1 MRIIK
6 YECAL
11 VKYEI
16 AILLSVFKF
25 LFVNNLQPL
34 ELGQWTA
41 HIQPPANGKLSIE
54 EQFVCFVSLSRFAV
68 RLPFL
73 MRLDE
78 LDYHLPREQIAQRP
92 LDRREAS
99 RLLFLDR
106 SSGLF
111 EDGLFVEFPSLL
123 RGDELLVF
131 NNARVIPARLFGR
144 RAGVHSQP
152 PSRATRSEHLTGKVE
167 IFLTRELDPET
178 WEALVRPGRK
188 MQVGERVLFGE
199 GELEAE
205 VLARGQLGMRTLRF
219 ISHDQ
224 SSISQHFE
232 RLGHVP
238 LPPYIDRADETSDR
252 ERYQTVFAKRP
263 GAIAAPTAGLHF
275 STEILEKIRAR
286 GVEICELTL
295 HVGLGTFQPIHG
307 ETLESHVMHAESY
320 EILAETADRIQAAR
334 DAGRPI
340 LAIGTTAVRALED
353 AALRA
358 AESGSANLVLS
369 GKAEARLFIVPGF
382 RFRVVE
388 GLLTNFHLPRSTLL
402 ALVCAFAG
410 REHVLAAYNHA
421 VEAGYRF
428 YSYGDCQLIR

>member
-1 MRIIK
+1 
-6 YECAL
+6 
-11 VKYEI
+11 
-16 AILLSVFKF
+16 
-25 LFVNNLQPL
+25 
-34 ELGQWTA
+34 
-41 HIQPPANGKLSIE
+41 
-54 EQFVCFVSLSRFAV
+54 
-68 RLPFL
+68 

-99 RLLFLDR
+99 RLLLLDR
-106 SSGLF
+106 ASGVF
-111 EDGLFVEFPSLL
+111 EDRQFTEFPSLL

-152 PSRATRSEHLTGKVE
+152 ASRATKSEHLTGKIEV
-167 IFLTRELDPET
+167 FLTREVDNET

-188 MQVGERVLFGE
+188 VQVGERVLFGD

-205 VLARGQLGMRTLRF
+205 VLSRGQLGLRTMRF
-219 ISHDQ
+219 VSHDQ
-224 SSISQHFE
+224 SSIGQHFE

-238 LPPYIDRADETSDR
+238 LPPYIERADETSDR

-275 STEILEKIRAR
+275 STEILEQIRAR

-307 ETLESHVMHAESY
+307 DTLEGHVMHSEGY
-320 EILAETADRIQAAR
+320 EIPEKTTERVQAAR
-334 DAGRPI
+334 GAGRPI
-340 LAIGTTAVRALED
+340 VAIGTTVVRALED

-358 AESGSANLVLS
+358 AESGSTSLVLS

-410 REHVLAAYNHA
+410 REHVLAAYKHA
-421 VEAGYRF
+421 VETGYRF
-428 YSYGDCQLIR
+428 YSYGDCQLLR